1 MFLGRLFLV
10 FALFILWGFGANR
23 THTLTV
29 KVTRIKHQ
37 QGTVEIGLYG
47 KEHCFP
53 KVGKQCKKGRVKV
66 EGNSVEYRFTGLEN
80 GSYAI
85 ATYHDENNDKSCN
98 KNSFGIPTEAYAFS
112 NNVRPFLSAP
122 AFKSCRFWVTE
133 DRTIYIRM
141 VY

>member
-1 MFLGRLFLV
+1 MV
-10 FALFILWGFGANR
+10 FAIFILWGFRSNS

-29 KVTRIKHQ
+29 QITRIRHQ
-37 QGTVEIGLYG
+37 RGTVEIGLYE
-47 KEHCFP
+47 KENCFP

-66 EGNSVEYRFTGLEN
+66 QGNTVTHRFTGLKN

-85 ATYHDENNDKSCN
+85 AVYHDENNDKSCN
-98 KNSFGIPTEAYAFS
+98 KNIFGVPTEAYAFS

-122 AFKSCRFWVTE
+122 EFKSCRFWIT
-133 DRTIYIRM
+133 DDKTISIRM